1 MKEIHVKIDD
11 TLYEMLEYLRQTHDL
26 RFSAVIKA
34 ALRRF
39 LSDRHLTRN
48 LIDARE
54 AKIIAAAEK
63 KKEYNREYSRK
74 HPAKKRGGCYGR

>member
-11 TLYEMLEYLRQTHDL
+11 TLFKMLERLRQAHDL
-26 RFSAVIKA
+26 RLSAVIKA
-34 ALRRF
+34 ALRHF
-39 LSDRHLTRN
+39 LSDRHLTRK

-63 KKEYNREYSRK
+63 KKEYNRKYSRE